1 MGRLDGDLALLSE
14 LTEVYREDYPLQLQL
29 ARQALSIGDEEGLK
43 RAAHSL
49 KGSLGNLAANNAC
62 GMAASLEELARRN
75 ELKFAGAKL
84 DQLEPELNHVY
95 ESLAALYQKQA
106 AIPAART

>member
-1 MGRLDGDLALLSE
+1 
-14 LTEVYREDYPLQLQL
+14 LQLQL
-29 ARQALSIGDEEGLK
+29 AREALSIGDGEGLK

-62 GMAASLEELARRN
+62 GMAASLEELACRN
-75 ELKFAGAKL
+75 EMKFAGQTL
-84 DQLEPELNHVY
+84 DRLEPELNQVY

-106 AIPAART
+106 AVLGARI

>member
-1 MGRLDGDLALLSE
+1 LAAPPRNVDLALLSE

-29 ARQALSIGDEEGLK
+29 AREALSIGDEEGLK
-43 RAAHSL
+43 
-49 KGSLGNLAANNAC
+49 
-62 GMAASLEELARRN
+62 
-75 ELKFAGAKL
+75 F

-106 AIPAART
+106 AVLGARI